1 MSIKLLSHKTLSLNQ
16 IFSLSIKIFLLL
28 LFLFA
33 RTFTGVNIFGF
44 RLGEYLIGGSLV
56 LLILHVLLIPLF
68 NRKYILDDKSLN
80 IVISILILSFF
91 VFLVINNNDFLNEFI
106 YKTSSYIWSIGAVSI
121 GYLYLSYFKF
131 KIYRFDI
138 VLTLLSLFVI
148 YIFSTRGISEN
159 NQNILLN
166 FTDKFEYPKG
176 SDLLLVFI
184 FVFYIYA
191 VKSDYSKAS
200 FINLCFMTSIY
211 VPLFLVKSRSGFI
224 SLIIF
229 LLILLPK
236 YVKYFK
242 KFDRYILLTIL
253 ISIIL
258 LLISTSWVVSRD
270 ISIDEEIEEELKYAI
285 TSRYQTIN
293 DNVYE
298 REVLKLKLFYLETVE
313 YFF

>member
-1 MSIKLLSHKTLSLNQ
+1 MKHWQ
-16 IFSLSIKIFLLL
+16 
-28 LFLFA
+28 
-33 RTFTGVNIFGF
+33 
-44 RLGEYLIGGSLV
+44 
-56 LLILHVLLIPLF
+56 
-68 NRKYILDDKSLN
+68 
-80 IVISILILSFF
+80 
-91 VFLVINNNDFLNEFI
+91 
-106 YKTSSYIWSIGAVSI
+106 
-121 GYLYLSYFKF
+121 
-131 KIYRFDI
+131 
-138 VLTLLSLFVI
+138 
-148 YIFSTRGISEN
+148 N

-242 KFDRYILLTIL
+242 KFDKYILLTIL

-298 REVLKLKLFYLETVE
+298 REVLKLKLFYFRDGRIFSSDGNLNWRFQIWQDIFRDMGYSRLFIMGYGFDDIIPAMDSDQRYGQDKQNINVHN
-313 YFF
+313 YFVHI